1 MYCRTEGSSL
11 ITYEGTDYAVRM
23 AQICKRTTK
32 ALHDAGALII
42 PGTDMGNPYVFPGS
56 SVHEELAYL
65 ADAGLTP
72 YEALLASTRNAAECL
87 NRLNEFGTVSAG
99 KRADL
104 ILVEDNLLDDVSDVR
119 NLAGEMVV
127 KECDWQTA

>member
-1 MYCRTEGSSL
+1 MSKN
-11 ITYEGTDYAVRM
+11 ITYEGADYAVRM
-23 AQICKRTTK
+23 AQICRRMTK
-32 ALHDAGALII
+32 ALHDGGARII
-42 PGTDMGNPYVFPGS
+42 LGTDMGNPYVFPGS